1 MVILALS
8 TSSVVQV
15 SRTCHGAT
23 GKSDSC
29 CRIER
34 FSFYYHQFIPACMCL
49 PPIYRRER
57 RFIDIFLP
65 NLRLRNNGSNISLTS
80 LLQILVVQGDGE
92 GESGDCFELGWWGK
106 GKWAV
111 GKIGKKQELHKV
123 RIVTTKIQQHPVAR
137 CSDGLRQKRRGRAA
151 ATWLALG
158 SKQVPGRSS
167 RFQVAG
173 PGESL
178 SAHRHQLMRLLMSD
192 TSSSACRH
200 YIMRNLLS
208 ET

>member
-1 MVILALS
+1 M
-8 TSSVVQV
+8 
-15 SRTCHGAT
+15 
-23 GKSDSC
+23 
-29 CRIER
+29 
-34 FSFYYHQFIPACMCL
+34 
-49 PPIYRRER
+49 
-57 RFIDIFLP
+57 
-65 NLRLRNNGSNISLTS
+65 
-80 LLQILVVQGDGE
+80 
-92 GESGDCFELGWWGK
+92 
-106 GKWAV
+106 
-111 GKIGKKQELHKV
+111 HKV

-208 ET
+208 ETSLHEESVVRNLISWLFVPFLSFFCQHGIPGCLGNSHVLYPLRWLSPSR